1 MAVNGTIAK
10 TNFTDADNLANGVA
24 TTVKAVHITELR
36 TAISALEGYAKNV
49 DNCGYTN
56 CCESCQ
62 DTCAC
67 QSCQTSKC
75 QSCQNT
81 CSCQSCQSNICQSCQ
96 RQCGGTCLLAG
107 TLILM
112 SDKTWKPI
120 ETITAGESVY
130 GIGGINK
137 VIGIQKTHLGNRRA
151 LWTFNDRSIFFS
163 GEHLFWVKKKD
174 NEFFGVA
181 DMTQHIREKD
191 VELFPQFKGLT
202 INRDV
207 ICIDRPVQFA
217 TIDGWKLDEPIIA
230 REYGSCTPLYEL
242 VLAGSHTMIA
252 NGYVTGGNA
261 HDDDFDY
268 DSVHWNGLKG

>member
-81 CSCQSCQSNICQSCQ
+81 CSCQSCQTSKCQSCQ
-96 RQCGGTCLLAG
+96 KQCGGSCLLAG

-120 ETITAGESVY
+120 ETITAGEFVY

-137 VIGIQKTHLGNRRA
+137 VLGTQRTFLGNRRA
-151 LWTFNDRSIFFS
+151 LWTFKDKSIFFS
-163 GEHLFWVKKKD
+163 GEHLFWVKKTGT
-174 NEFFGVA
+174 EFFGVA

-207 ICIDRPVQFA
+207 ICINKPVKFA